1 MMNINNYIEKYI
13 LPYEDDNS
21 KINYYEG
28 TVGYDEGYLVEH
40 IMFNSAL
47 SIMDKINLKNEI
59 LCYVPIESLW
69 WIKSKSND

>member
-1 MMNINNYIEKYI
+1 MMNIDNYIEKYI
-13 LPYEDDNS
+13 LPYEDDNL

-28 TVGYDEGYLVEH
+28 TVGYDEGYLAEH
-40 IMFNSAL
+40 IIFNGAL

-69 WIKSKSND
+69 LIKLKSND